1 MPSTPLLMAAATEA
15 AWQNQP
21 NLSQQQQCACSS
33 SNGTQC
39 STSIQQHGALA
50 GGNGRD
56 SSSGG
61 GSGGS
66 STCRCSS
73 SSRCSRGHVHAL
85 TISVV
90 ALTEAE
96 ACAPGATPS
105 LLVATAPPLW
115 WAVALDMGANVLA
128 LQWVGPCRPC
138 RPATACVARP
148 RRWSIEISAGAEA
161 TRRDQTHV
169 VIAWAWRAAEWWQQR
184 QQRQVSPVES
194 LCRRAEPQ
202 ASAVTPSQQSV
213 WTTTR
218 LRRSG

>member
-1 MPSTPLLMAAATEA
+1 MATAETAAAAVA
-15 AWQNQP
+15 A
-21 NLSQQQQCACSS
+21 A
-33 SNGTQC
+33 
-39 STSIQQHGALA
+39 GAA
-50 GGNGRD
+50 GAAGAAAAAAAGAAD
-56 SSSGG
+56 A
-61 GSGGS
+61 
-66 STCRCSS
+66 
-73 SSRCSRGHVHAL
+73 HAL

-138 RPATACVARP
+138 RPATACVALP
-148 RRWSIEISAGAEA
+148 RRWSIEIGAGAEA

-202 ASAVTPSQQSV
+202 ASAVTPSQQCDHHAPPPFG
-213 WTTTR
+213 
-218 LRRSG
+218 LR